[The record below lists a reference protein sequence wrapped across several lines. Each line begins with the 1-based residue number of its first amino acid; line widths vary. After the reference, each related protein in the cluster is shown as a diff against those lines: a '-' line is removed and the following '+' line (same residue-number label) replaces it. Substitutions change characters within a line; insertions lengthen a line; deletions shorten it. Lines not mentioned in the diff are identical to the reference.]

1 MEPLRKTVTLT
12 AMPRANFPQRF
23 LCALALIFSALL
35 CGCEDHSR
43 TARDAAQDLARLFSE
58 RKFTEAYAQTAPAF
72 QFRRSENYFGARL
85 IDLGLCDARGVKWGE
100 PERNG
105 HLATVRGIFMLRDEG
120 RLPLNFIFSLEDGT
134 WRLIE
139 ARSIPGPGGVAEDV
153 FAVAART
160 RDTVNTKAVDILE
173 PVATEIPAE
182 PQLRQ
187 LVEDTLLLFNEAIQ
201 NGGDFSALYAAASDR
216 WKYRGR
222 KKEDLEYVGPDPG
235 RTERADPLNRDDR
248 LTIGALRTAFA
259 SHVEAK
265 VDLSPIRGKKMILTS
280 PPRVNSDGVLNLYG
294 TFEAD
299 VFQPSAPA
307 RPRRVGFKLE
317 YVREAGWW
325 KLMGLTVNLFTVE
338 PSPKPGTKP

>member
-1 MEPLRKTVTLT
+1 MERP
-12 AMPRANFPQRF
+12 AFPHR
-23 LCALALIFSALL
+23 LLSTLALIFSALL

-58 RKFTEAYAQTAPAF
+58 RKFAEAYAQTAPAF
-72 QFRRSENYFGARL
+72 RFRRSESYFEARL
-85 IDLGLCDARGVKWGE
+85 LDLGLCDARGVKWGE

-105 HLATVRGIFMLRDEG
+105 RLATVRGIFTLKDDG
-120 RLPLNFIFSLEDGT
+120 RLPLNFIFSLEDGA

-139 ARSIPGPGGVAEDV
+139 TRSMPGSGSVAEDV

-160 RDTVNTKAVDILE
+160 RDTVNTRAVDILE
-173 PVATEIPAE
+173 PNAPEIPAE

-201 NGGDFSALYAAASDR
+201 NGGDFSTLYAAASDR
-216 WKYRGR
+216 WKFRGR
-222 KKEDLEYVGPDPG
+222 KKEELEYVGSNP
-235 RTERADPLNRDDR
+235 ERIAKADPENRDDR

-259 SHVEAK
+259 AYVEAK
-265 VDLSPIRGKKMILTS
+265 VDLSPIKGKKMILTS

-294 TFEAD
+294 TFDAT
-299 VFQPSAPA
+299 VFQRTAPDH
-307 RPRRVGFKLE
+307 PRRVDFKLE

-325 KLMGLTVNLFTVE
+325 KLMGLTVNVFAAEQPPKVRTE
-338 PSPKPGTKP
+338 P